1 MLGGELAVLQAS
13 VFDGLALDPFALFE
27 IGWGPAEVGVGWRH
41 VVQALVVTLMVV
53 VRDKGG
59 DLGLEFAGQEV
70 VFEQDEVLESLI
82 VVAGGFKAERYF
94 WPVAYTGRD
103 GMTLEEVWVKEGARS
118 YVGVTMPDF
127 PNQFIIYGPNTQAR
141 SGGLFRLAGIVG
153 ALFARLA
160 VVAGMAVRR

>member
-82 VVAGGFKAERYF
+82 VVAGGFNAERYF
-94 WPVAYTGRD
+94 WPVAYAGRD
-103 GMTLEEVWVKEGARS
+103 GMTLEEVPYPGGFRRRGTGPLFTPCSDGSRFRRSLPSSGASRRTTTWYGAQRTPAARS
-118 YVGVTMPDF
+118 
-127 PNQFIIYGPNTQAR
+127 
-141 SGGLFRLAGIVG
+141 SG
-153 ALFARLA
+153 
-160 VVAGMAVRR
+160 